1 MKHISD
7 QDNLIYHIIK
17 QTKVLGVGTL
27 IIGKVSSIIGNI
39 ISIYVAIYI
48 YIYIYIYTVNTHCP
62 MVSVS
67 SL

>member
-48 YIYIYIYTVNTHCP
+48 YIYIYTYIR
-62 MVSVS
+62 
-67 SL
+67 